1 MLKMISVAVF
11 LIAFPLIVASTTV
24 DAQAPAPM
32 GGMKMDHAM
41 GDPSAKPI
49 GPAGPLKLSYEGK
62 SAEWTAAALAAL
74 PHASITVFN
83 EHTKA
88 NETYTGVP
96 LISLLSRLGLPEKPH
111 GGADFHL
118 YLVAEGADG
127 YGVVYSY
134 AEIAPTVH
142 DATVLV
148 ADTVD
153 GKPLAESGPF
163 QLVATGEKHPSR
175 WVRNL
180 AAIRVMT
187 AQ

>member
-1 MLKMISVAVF
+1 MLKRISVAVF
-11 LIAFPLIVASTTV
+11 LFTFPLIVASTTAT
-24 DAQAPAPM
+24 AQAPEPM

-41 GDPSAKPI
+41 GGQAAKPM
-49 GPAGPLKLSYEGK
+49 GPASPLKISYEGK
-62 SAEWTAAALAAL
+62 SAEWTPTALTAL
-74 PHASITVFN
+74 PHTSITVFN
-83 EHTKA
+83 EHAKA
-88 NETYTGVP
+88 NQTYSGVP
-96 LISLLSRLGLPEKPH
+96 LIALLGRLGLPEKPH
-111 GGADFHL
+111 GGADLHL

-134 AEIAPTVH
+134 AEIAPSVH

-148 ADTVD
+148 ADTLD
-153 GKPLAESGPF
+153 GKPLGESGPF
-163 QLVATGEKHPSR
+163 QLVATGEKHPGR